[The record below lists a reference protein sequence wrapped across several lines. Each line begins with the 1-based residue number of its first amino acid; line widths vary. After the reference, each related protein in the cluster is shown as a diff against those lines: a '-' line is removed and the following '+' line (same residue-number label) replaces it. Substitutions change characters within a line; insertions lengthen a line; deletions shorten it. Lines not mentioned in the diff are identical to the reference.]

1 MGVGSIG
8 PVLRPYEDS
17 NTFLSTDAGVTW
29 TMVLPEAHKYE
40 FGDQGGIIV
49 AVNDE
54 ETVDFVSYSTDLG
67 KTWYAYSPHPTR
79 FRSPMR
85 LADSSESQLCR
96 KRLSLGVNIRARG
109 LSTVQDSTSQKFIL
123 LGQLSRQDSTSEG
136 RYVSLFLDFAPMGRR
151 KCVATDFE
159 KWYARTIKNRECL
172 MGHRVYACPIKHVKM
187 CADGHGIAM
196 VQAPQGWLRLLR
208 RRQVH

>member
-8 PVLRPYEDS
+8 PVLRPYDDS

-29 TMVLPEAHKYE
+29 TMVLREAHKYE

-54 ETVDFVSYSTDLG
+54 EIVDFVSYSTDLG
-67 KTWYAYSPHPTR
+67 NTWYACSPPLYP
-79 FRSPMR
+79 FCSLMQ
-85 LADSSESQLCR
+85 LADSFESQLYR

-151 KCVATDFE
+151 KCGATDFE
-159 KWYARTIKNRECL
+159 KWYARTMKNKECL
-172 MGHRVYACPIKHVKM
+172 MGHRVYACSIKDVKM
-187 CADGHGIAM
+187 CADEHGIAM
-196 VQAPQGWLRLLR
+196 VQAPQGWCRLLR
-208 RRQVH
+208 RRQVL